1 MKKRYEALLALNT
14 RGKDESAKEIIERLE
29 KDFAAAGVTVEQTQR
44 LERRELAYAHAH
56 LKSAYYVNFI
66 IAADPVTV
74 ESVRGKFKL
83 DADVML
89 QNYLVLPKAPKAAKP
104 RTAKVVA

>member
-14 RGKDESAKEIIERLE
+14 RGKDESAKEIIERIE
-29 KDFAAAGVTVEQTQR
+29 KDFAAEGVTIEQTQR

-66 IAADPVTV
+66 IATEPATL
-74 ESVRGKFKL
+74 EKLRAKFKL

-89 QNYLVLPKAPKAAKP
+89 QNYLVSPAPKKVAA
-104 RTAKVVA
+104 

>member
-29 KDFAAAGVTVEQTQR
+29 KDFAAEGVTVEQTQR

-66 IAADPVTV
+66 IATDPATL
-74 ESVRGKFKL
+74 EKIRGKFKL

-89 QNYLVLPKAPKAAKP
+89 QNYLILPKAKKVAA
-104 RTAKVVA
+104 

>member
-29 KDFAAAGVTVEQTQR
+29 KDFAAEGVTVEQTQR
-44 LERRELAYAHAH
+44 LDRRELAYAHAH
-56 LKSAYYVNFI
+56 LHSAYYVNFI
-66 IAADPVTV
+66 IGADPAQL
-74 ESVRGKFKL
+74 EKMRAKFKL

-89 QNYLVLPKAPKAAKP
+89 QNYLVLPKKAKIVKP
-104 RTAKVVA
+104 RAAKVVA

>member
-29 KDFAAAGVTVEQTQR
+29 KEFAADGIAVEQVQR
-44 LERRELAYAHAH
+44 LERREFAYPHAH

-66 IAADPVTV
+66 IGADPATL
-74 ESVRGKFKL
+74 EKLRAKLKL
-83 DADVML
+83 DDDVML
-89 QNYLVLPKAPKAAKP
+89 QNYLVLPAAK
-104 RTAKVVA
+104 AVA

>member
-29 KDFAAAGVTVEQTQR
+29 KDFAAEGVTVEQTQR
-44 LERRELAYAHAH
+44 LERRELAYPHEH

-66 IAADPVTV
+66 IEAEPATV
-74 ESVRGKFKL
+74 DKLRAKLKL
-83 DADVML
+83 DDDVAL
-89 QNYLVLPKAPKAAKP
+89 QNYLALPAAK
-104 RTAKVVA
+104 AVA

>member
-29 KDFAAAGVTVEQTQR
+29 KDFAAGGATVEQTQR
-44 LERRELAYAHAH
+44 LERRELAYAHDH
-56 LKSAYYVNFI
+56 LKTAYYVNFI
-66 IAADPVTV
+66 IAAEPAALETL
-74 ESVRGKFKL
+74 RAKFKL

-89 QNYLVLPKAPKAAKP
+89 QNYLVLPKAKKVAA
-104 RTAKVVA
+104 